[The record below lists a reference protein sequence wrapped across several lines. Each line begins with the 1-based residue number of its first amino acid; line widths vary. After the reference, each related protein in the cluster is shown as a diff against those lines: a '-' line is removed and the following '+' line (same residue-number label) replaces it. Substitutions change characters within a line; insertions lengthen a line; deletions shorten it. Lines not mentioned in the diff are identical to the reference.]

1 MVISFATH
9 LALLLAGDAA
19 GPVVRIAQALAER
32 LRGRGAAGS
41 TRPAVR
47 FASIVVA
54 SPSGLLKQRLA
65 GRVAG
70 AGVIHAAA
78 EREQVVERQ
87 GEIAGGN
94 KHGAPK
100 RAAIVRRPTPL
111 TSASSTW
118 LRNSL

>member
-41 TRPAVR
+41 TLPALR
-47 FASIVVA
+47 IASIVVA

-78 EREQVVERQ
+78 EDRLPRGDEAEPQFAAAEDSERDRERH
-87 GEIAGGN
+87 EIIEQAE
-94 KHGAPK
+94 
-100 RAAIVRRPTPL
+100 
-111 TSASSTW
+111 
-118 LRNSL
+118 